1 MSDDDDLENDPDV
14 FDEDIEAAML
24 EFDKSHDGM
33 WIFEAI
39 RRCNQYGRL
48 MPERVRNPFEDALD
62 RYRTA
67 EARTL
72 DEAFG
77 VARPKGWSQSAAR
90 SRSRK
95 TGLGISTAAA
105 IYHSIVGATRRGR
118 AIDDG
123 LYEEVGSKHG
133 VSGST
138 ARNYYREIK
147 ALLEDERGD
156 GIAAS

>member
-33 WIFEAI
+33 WVFEAI

-48 MPERVRNPFEDALD
+48 MPERVRKPFEEALE
-62 RYRTA
+62 RYKTA

-77 VARPKGWSQSAAR
+77 VARPKSWSQSKAR
-90 SRSRK
+90 TMARK
-95 TGLGISTAAA
+95 TGHGISVAGV
-105 IYHSIVGATRRGR
+105 IYRSIVGANLRGV
-118 AIDDG
+118 AIDEE
-123 LYEEVGSKHG
+123 LYAEVGSKHG
-133 VSGST
+133 VSAST

-147 ALLEDERGD
+147 ALLESERETE
-156 GIAAS
+156 